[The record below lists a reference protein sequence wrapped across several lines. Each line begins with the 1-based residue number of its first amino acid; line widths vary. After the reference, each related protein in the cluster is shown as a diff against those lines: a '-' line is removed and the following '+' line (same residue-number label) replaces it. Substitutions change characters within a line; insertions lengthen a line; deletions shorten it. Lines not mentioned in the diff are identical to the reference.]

1 MELKKFSISIKYAS
15 LISVSLIVGFVICFL
30 AKLGYLPRFTYSD
43 NKRKIEVQA
52 TNSNFLQNS

>member
-1 MELKKFSISIKYAS
+1 MELKKFNISIKYAS

-43 NKRKIEVQA
+43 NKRKIEIQA
-52 TNSNFLQNS
+52 MNSNLTAN